1 MADIDDVDEDHKL
14 ISEILEEKR
23 KTDPQGLLRAK
34 KEGLLVEY
42 LAADL
47 ANARQKN
54 KKGFARQNEKSLS
67 RSPRSAVRDY
77 TRLEIKENKENSSFS
92 FSPKP
97 AQVGSRLGGRKTR
110 SSPAFLAL
118 LAKSCQPAHSQS
130 TSSSPPLL
138 ATPYLPSTSPKI
150 NSGKPQDYK
159 TSGVLNFLMKE
170 KHNKPNTKR
179 KDVKRVL
186 DIPTE
191 KTRHSAPELT
201 KISATQTSRSI
212 EKRINPLQRRSHEI
226 FRPKKSHLTIVPEK
240 PRSKS
245 QEVDTVKPTTK
256 LIEKQKSI
264 RRNFYGKQNLG
275 AYKPLIVRSKSYS
288 PKYEMK
294 QNYPLEKMRLGRAA
308 MLESK
313 DNSDVPKLLNIKR
326 KTFELVKKAP
336 GGIIFTTLKKNAGV
350 PKKGIP

>member
-67 RSPRSAVRDY
+67 RSPRSAVRGY
-77 TRLEIKENKENSSFS
+77 TRLENKENKENSSFS

-97 AQVGSRLGGRKTR
+97 AQVRSRLGGRKTR

-118 LAKSCQPAHSQS
+118 LAKSCQPAPSQS
-130 TSSSPPLL
+130 TSSSPSLV

-159 TSGVLNFLMKE
+159 TSGVIHFLMKE

-179 KDVKRVL
+179 KEVKRVL

-256 LIEKQKSI
+256 LIEKQKPI
-264 RRNFYGKQNLG
+264 RKNFYGKQNFG
-275 AYKPLIVRSKSYS
+275 AYNKPLIVRSKSYS

-294 QNYPLEKMRLGRAA
+294 QNYKPEEMILGKAA
-308 MLESK
+308 SFESK
-313 DNSDVPKLLNIKR
+313 NSDVPKLLNITR
-326 KTFELVKKAP
+326 KTIALVKKAP
-336 GGIIFTTLKKNAGV
+336 GGNLFTTLKKNTVV
-350 PKKGIP
+350 PKKGNP